1 MEPVE
6 PRDTSFLDK
15 FDLRLAEGESLRH
28 HFDPQ
33 KGAETEPAKIR
44 RGFMLT
50 NRRLFYVER
59 EWWGRAK
66 FKAAFLNSIDYLEVQ
81 HTPRPISTL
90 IAAIFMFLVG
100 AYLAGAHLA
109 LADSDISSQ
118 YVQIA
123 AGLLLVGGIAFGI
136 WYRSSE
142 QTMISTQVGPEKIFL
157 MMDRAVLDQAE
168 EFQARFFELKMA
180 ERVAV

>member
-6 PRDTSFLDK
+6 AKDSSFLDK
-15 FDLRLAEGESLRH
+15 FDLRLAEDESLRH
-28 HFDPQ
+28 HFDPK

-66 FKAAFLNSIDYLEVQ
+66 SKAAFVNSIDYLEVQ

-90 IAAIFMFLVG
+90 VAALFMFVAG
-100 AYLAGAHLA
+100 VYLAGASLA
-109 LADSDISSQ
+109 LSDADMSARSL
-118 YVQIA
+118 QIPA
-123 AGLLLVGGIAFGI
+123 ALLLVGAVAIGI

-142 QTMISTQVGPEKIFL
+142 NTMISTQIGPEKIFL
-157 MMDRAVLDQAE
+157 MIDRAVLDQAE
-168 EFQARFFELKMA
+168 EFQARFFELRTA
-180 ERVAV
+180 ERAAA